1 MPNPRMRRTTK
12 SASQECVKAEP
23 MGVATR
29 TRAVMKMV
37 HRRPNQLLSG
47 SESQT
52 PTKAEPM

>member
-1 MPNPRMRRTTK
+1 MPKPRIRRTTK
-12 SASQECVKAEP
+12 SVSHECVKAEP

-29 TRAVMKMV
+29 TMAVMKMV

-47 SESQT
+47 SDSQT